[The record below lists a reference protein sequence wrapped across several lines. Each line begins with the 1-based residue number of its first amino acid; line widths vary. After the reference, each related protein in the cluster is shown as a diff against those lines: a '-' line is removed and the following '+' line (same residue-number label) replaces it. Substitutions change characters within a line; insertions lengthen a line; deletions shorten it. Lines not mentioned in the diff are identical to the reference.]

1 MFSKLIVLA
10 GCAALV
16 CGEKVDVTVDETQDI
31 WEAFGDNSAMAS
43 KLDSIGGRVDSMEAL
58 GDTVGSAITV
68 AQSSTARLDDLV
80 AEIAGLK
87 AKLAV
92 NVDSMKSTFKNSGQH
107 AHIKMVR
114 QHAQNTANALD
125 TGAVKGIG
133 SVMEASVNTAAT
145 IQKSLDSA
153 KAMLSMSIDNLDTV
167 VEDAIEEAKKKSVY
181 QGSAEHIKEVTG
193 IDYKN
198 TKSYLVWTKTS
209 NSYSSQVKGRKFY
222 KIKFNLK
229 TPGYFTS
236 GSDEMFMACRAL
248 SMKLF
253 EDDKV
258 ERDLVPPCNHWSRR
272 QNVGGIGQCFMVER
286 SYFSHCGGGGYWH
299 WQHACGG
306 IAESD
311 LRGIVGYE
319 STWENYDAHL
329 CHRGG
334 ANSHTWCYP
343 YRGQAAYQY
352 TLCTSQNVNFKK

>member
-1 MFSKLIVLA
+1 
-10 GCAALV
+10 
-16 CGEKVDVTVDETQDI
+16 
-31 WEAFGDNSAMAS
+31 
-43 KLDSIGGRVDSMEAL
+43 MEAL

-68 AQSSTARLDDLV
+68 AQSSTARLDDPV

-107 AHIKMVR
+107 AHI
-114 QHAQNTANALD
+114 TANALD

-229 TPGYFTS
+229 TP
-236 GSDEMFMACRAL
+236 
-248 SMKLF
+248 
-253 EDDKV
+253 
-258 ERDLVPPCNHWSRR
+258 
-272 QNVGGIGQCFMVER
+272 
-286 SYFSHCGGGGYWH
+286 
-299 WQHACGG
+299 
-306 IAESD
+306 
-311 LRGIVGYE
+311 
-319 STWENYDAHL
+319 
-329 CHRGG
+329 
-334 ANSHTWCYP
+334 
-343 YRGQAAYQY
+343 
-352 TLCTSQNVNFKK
+352 